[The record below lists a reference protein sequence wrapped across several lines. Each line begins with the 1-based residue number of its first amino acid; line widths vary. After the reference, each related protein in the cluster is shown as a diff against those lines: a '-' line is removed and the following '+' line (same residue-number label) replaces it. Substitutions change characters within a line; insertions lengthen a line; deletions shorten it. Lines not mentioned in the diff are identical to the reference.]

1 MALLSL
7 LVGSSIAHGFLFAIG
22 SLFLLGTVSLARGR
36 SVRGQI
42 ESIIDGMRLEE
53 KLRLLH
59 GAADPSEEAEVA
71 YVPGVPRLDVPPQ
84 RFTDASSSGR
94 ADGPATTFPAPI
106 AVGASF
112 DPALAR
118 RVGAARGRE
127 GRARGQ
133 NVFLGPRANVLR
145 VPQAAGTHET
155 FGEDPLL
162 ISQLV
167 GKTVEG
173 LEAEGMISAVK
184 HFAVHTFEHN
194 RDRVS
199 VEVDERTFR
208 EIYLPGFR
216 RAVEVGT
223 GSIMGASNRV
233 NGTFAC
239 DHEWLLTDLL
249 RAELGFTGWVMT
261 DWFARHSLEAFEAGL
276 DQELPGLGRPGD
288 PQAVYFDEPL
298 HTAVRR
304 GRIPEKEVNSSVRR
318 ILRQMKRVG
327 LLEETS
333 SVRPSVNLDESA
345 ALAREAAVG
354 GAVLLQNEGEVLP
367 LSGEDMS
374 SLAVIGPLGEHS
386 PAEAAEGM
394 SLLSAL
400 RRRLQPEIAVRH
412 ESAAGREGRLVPSAV
427 LSPSSSLNVDG
438 LRRRTGDGTVQIDPA
453 VDFTGSEALPP
464 GSSWT
469 WTGTFTAPDAG
480 VYDLRLRTEG
490 GTGFLS
496 IGEEVQEDAGDEGTV
511 AETLSLEAGESRRI
525 TVSVDGCEGDNGA
538 GQGEPLEVE
547 LTWVSPTRREE
558 LVEQAASAAR
568 AADAALV
575 VADDD
580 WSSSHDRASLSLPGA
595 QDALIQAV
603 ADAGSSTIVVLNTGG
618 PVAMPWLEDVDAV
631 LEVWAS
637 GQEGGNATAAL
648 LTGAAEPGGRLP
660 VTFPRRVDDTPTH
673 PRERYPGTNGRAHHS
688 EGVFVGY
695 RWYDEKSIEPLFSF
709 GHGLS
714 YTTFAYSDLS
724 VRMHGTEREVL
735 FQVTNTGS
743 RPGTAVPQ
751 VYVGRPPDPPVPMPP
766 QELAGFEKVAL
777 DPGET
782 VSVAIGIDPRALSFW
797 SEEEKRWRSAVGPR
811 PVYVG
816 ASSREIRLEGTLYVD

>member
-1 MALLSL
+1 MAVVPLLAVS
-7 LVGSSIAHGFLFAIG
+7 GCAHGLLFAIG
-22 SLFLLGTVSLARGR
+22 SLFFLGSVSLARGR
-36 SVRGQI
+36 AVRGQV
-42 ESIIDGMRLEE
+42 ESIVDAMSLEE

-59 GAADPSEEAEVA
+59 GAEDPSEEAEVG
-71 YVPGVPRLDVPPQ
+71 YVPGVPRLDVPPL
-84 RFTDASSSGR
+84 RLTDAASSGR
-94 ADGPATTFPAPI
+94 ADGPATAFPAPI

-133 NVFLGPRANVLR
+133 TVFLGPRANVLR
-145 VPQAAGTHET
+145 VPQAARTHET
-155 FGEDPLL
+155 VGEDPVL

-167 GKTVEG
+167 GATVEG
-173 LEAEGMISAVK
+173 LEAEGMIAAVK
-184 HFAVHTFEHN
+184 HFAGHTFEHN

-199 VEVDERTFR
+199 VELDERTFR

-216 RAVEVGT
+216 RAVEVGA
-223 GSIMGASNRV
+223 GSIVGAPNRV

-249 RAELGFTGWVMT
+249 RAEFGFSGWVMT

-298 HTAVRR
+298 REAVQR
-304 GRIPEKEVNSSVRR
+304 GRIPEQEVDTSVRR
-318 ILRQMKRVG
+318 ILRQMKRVD
-327 LLEETS
+327 LLDETT
-333 SVRPSVNLDESA
+333 SVRPSVHRAESA
-345 ALAREAAVG
+345 TLAHEAAVG
-354 GAVLLQNEGEVLP
+354 GAVLLRNEGEVLP
-367 LSGEDMS
+367 LDGEDVS
-374 SLAVIGPLGEHS
+374 SLAVIGPLGEHVPS
-386 PAEAAEGM
+386 GAKKET
-394 SLLSAL
+394 SLVTVL

-412 ESAAGREGRLVPSAV
+412 ESTVGAEGRPIPPAV

-438 LRRRTGDGTVQIDPA
+438 LRRMTDDDSVQIDPA

-469 WTGTFTAPDAG
+469 WTGTFTAPEAG
-480 VYDLRLRTEG
+480 TYDLRLRTRG
-490 GTGFLS
+490 GTGRLS
-496 IGEEVQEDAGDEGTV
+496 IGDAVKEDAGDEGAA

-525 TVSVDGCEGDNGA
+525 AISVDGCEGDA
-538 GQGEPLEVE
+538 GVGHGEPLQVQ
-547 LTWVSPTRREE
+547 LTWASPTRREE
-558 LVEQAASAAR
+558 IVEQAVSAAR

-575 VADDD
+575 FAADD
-580 WSSSHDRASLSLPGA
+580 WSSSHDRASLALPGS

-631 LEVWAS
+631 LEMWAS

-648 LTGAAEPGGRLP
+648 LAGAAEPGGRLP
-660 VTFPRRVDDTPTH
+660 VTFPRRVNDTPTH
-673 PRERYPGTNGRAHHS
+673 LRERYPGTNGRAHHS

-695 RWYDEKSIEPLFSF
+695 RWYDEKGIEPLFPF

-724 VRMHGTEREVL
+724 IRMRGHEREVL
-735 FQVTNTGS
+735 FRVTNTGS

-766 QELAGFEKVAL
+766 KALAGFEKVEL

-782 VSVAIGIDPRALSFW
+782 VSVAIGITSRALSFW
-797 SEEEKRWRSAVGPR
+797 SEEEKGWRPAVGPR

-816 ASSREIRLEGTLYVD
+816 ASSRELRLEGTLYVD

>member
-1 MALLSL
+1 MALISL
-7 LVGSSIAHGFLFAIG
+7 LAGPGIASGLLFAIG
-22 SLFLLGTVSLARGR
+22 SLFLLGSVSLARGR
-36 SVRGQI
+36 SVRGQV
-42 ESIIDGMRLEE
+42 ESIVDAMRLEE

-59 GAADPSEEAEVA
+59 GAEDPSEEAEVG
-71 YVPGVPRLDVPPQ
+71 YVPGVPRLDVPPL
-84 RFTDASSSGR
+84 RLTDASSSGR

-118 RVGAARGRE
+118 RVGAAQGRE

-133 NVFLGPRANVLR
+133 TVFLGPRANVLR
-145 VPQAAGTHET
+145 VPQAARTHET
-155 FGEDPLL
+155 FGEDPVL
-162 ISQLV
+162 IRQLV

-173 LEAEGMISAVK
+173 LEAEGMIAAVK
-184 HFAVHTFEHN
+184 HFAGHTFEHN

-216 RAVEVGT
+216 RAVEVGA
-223 GSIMGASNRV
+223 GSIVGAPNRV

-276 DQELPGLGRPGD
+276 DQELPGFGRPGD

-298 HTAVRR
+298 QTAVQR
-304 GRIPEKEVNSSVRR
+304 GRIPEKEVDSSVRR
-318 ILRQMKRVG
+318 ILRQMRRVG
-327 LLEETS
+327 LLEETT
-333 SVRPSVNLDESA
+333 SVRPSVDLTESD

-354 GAVLLQNEGEVLP
+354 GAVLLRNEDEVLP
-367 LSGEDMS
+367 LDGEDVS
-374 SLAVIGPLGEHS
+374 CLAVIGPLGEHFPSEAEKETS
-386 PAEAAEGM
+386 P
-394 SLLSAL
+394 LTAL
-400 RRRLQPEIAVRH
+400 RRHLQPEVAIRH
-412 ESAAGREGRLVPSAV
+412 ESAVGPEGRPVPPAV

-438 LRRRTGDGTVQIDPA
+438 LRRRTSDGTVQIDPT

-480 VYDLRLRTEG
+480 AYDLRLRTEG
-490 GTGFLS
+490 GTGRLL
-496 IGEEVQEDAGDEGTV
+496 IGEEVQEDTRDEGAV
-511 AETLSLEAGESRRI
+511 SETLSLEAGESRRI
-525 TVSVDGCEGDNGA
+525 TISVDGCEGDNGA
-538 GQGEPLEVE
+538 GQGEPLQVQ

-558 LVEQAASAAR
+558 LVERAASAAR
-568 AADAALV
+568 TADAALV
-575 VADDD
+575 FAAED
-580 WSSSHDRASLSLPGA
+580 WSSPFDRASLSLPGA

-631 LEVWAS
+631 LEMWAS
-637 GQEGGNATAAL
+637 GQEGGNATAAI

-673 PRERYPGTNGRAHHS
+673 PRDRYPGTNGRAHHS

-695 RWYDEKSIEPLFSF
+695 RWYDEKGIDPLFPF

-724 VRMHGTEREVL
+724 IRMRGNEREVR
-735 FQVTNTGS
+735 FQVANTGT

-766 QELAGFEKVAL
+766 KELAGFEKVAL

-782 VSVAIGIDPRALSFW
+782 VSVAIGIDSRALSFW
-797 SEEEKRWRSAVGPR
+797 SKEEKGWRPAVGPR

-816 ASSREIRLEGTLYVD
+816 ASSRELRLEGTLFVD